1 MLPFAPF
8 AVAALALTLEA
19 RGAPL
24 DLATAAQA
32 SPRPRE
38 CRGAGV
44 SYSSSSSSVSS
55 EGLWSRLRDSD
66 AQRYCELLA
75 RGYARLESAPKDA
88 WLAAQAAES
97 LVGARPAV
105 RVLTGRALLRLQ
117 QAGGAFEQFQQ
128 AEAEDPVAFADPK
141 ALHDYARAAS
151 LAGKLEP
158 AVRAYRLLVSRAA
171 LLDDPR
177 ERAFCQI
184 EAAAHVL
191 GSGAGADEALGY
203 LAQARKQ
210 SFGLASWIAGLRALA
225 IQRSNRAEPR
235 SASSSAPSAAALGA
249 APKRSFSDELPL
261 LPAGLFEAMQ
271 AALAGGAPSRA
282 AKGGAQK
289 GNTP

>member
-8 AVAALALTLEA
+8 AVAALALTLEVS
-19 RGAPL
+19 GAPL

-38 CRGAGV
+38 CRAAGV
-44 SYSSSSSSVSS
+44 SPTSSSSSVSS

-66 AQRYCELLA
+66 AQRYCEFLA

-88 WLAAQAAES
+88 WLAAQAAEG

-117 QAGGAFEQFQQ
+117 QAGSAFEQFQQ
-128 AEAEDPVAFADPK
+128 AEAEEPVAFADPK

-151 LAGKLEP
+151 LAGKVEP
-158 AVRAYRLLVSRAA
+158 ALRLYRLLVSRAA

-177 ERAFCQI
+177 ERVFCQI

-203 LAQARKQ
+203 LAPARKQ

-225 IQRSNRAEPR
+225 IQHSNRAEPR
-235 SASSSAPSAAALGA
+235 SASGSAPSAASLGA
-249 APKRSFSDELPL
+249 APERSFSDELPL

-289 GNTP
+289 GKTP

>member
-8 AVAALALTLEA
+8 AVAALALALEGRA
-19 RGAPL
+19 APV
-24 DLATAAQA
+24 DLATAAQG

-38 CRGAGV
+38 CGGAGI
-44 SYSSSSSSVSS
+44 SSGASGSS

-88 WLAAQAAES
+88 WLAAQAAEA
-97 LVGARPAV
+97 LAGARPAV
-105 RVLTGRALLRLQ
+105 RVLSGRALLRLEQ
-117 QAGGAFEQFQQ
+117 SGSAFEQLQQ
-128 AEAEDPVAFADPK
+128 AEAADPQAFADPK

-158 AVRAYRLLVSRAA
+158 ARRAFRLLVSRAA

-191 GSGAGADEALGY
+191 EGGPGADEALGY

-210 SFGLASWIAGLRALA
+210 SFGLSSWIAGLRALA

-235 SASSSAPSAAALGA
+235 SASRSTLSAASLGA
-249 APKRSFSDELPL
+249 APQRGFSDDLPL
-261 LPAGLFEAMQ
+261 LPAGLFEAMR
-271 AALAGGAPSRA
+271 AALAGAAPSPAPRVA
-282 AKGGAQK
+282 PRKAKA
-289 GNTP
+289 P